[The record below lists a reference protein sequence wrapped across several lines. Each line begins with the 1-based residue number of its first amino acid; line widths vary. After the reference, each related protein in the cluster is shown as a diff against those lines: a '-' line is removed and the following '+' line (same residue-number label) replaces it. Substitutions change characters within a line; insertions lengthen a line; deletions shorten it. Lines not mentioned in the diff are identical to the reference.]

1 MPRSSTCVAC
11 VAVDRTTTFRRC
23 RSSRHAAAAAA
34 AMTTDDDGLSLTL
47 DSKPRT
53 EDMTSESTNNN
64 AV

>member
-1 MPRSSTCVAC
+1 VC

-23 RSSRHAAAAAA
+23 RSLRHAAAAAA
-34 AMTTDDDGLSLTL
+34 VAMTTDDDGLSLTL
-47 DSKPRT
+47 HSKPRT